1 MDHTEVVSLDY
12 DPEVISYHDLLRIFW
27 ENHRPS
33 FNNPRRQ
40 YWHAVF
46 YRNEAQEEAALAS
59 RDELVARGETVET
72 EIIPVKQFTY
82 AEGYHQ
88 KYYLTQFRELR
99 AFLEATYPDAK
110 SLADSTV
117 ATRLNAILFSGV
129 GDVKSLLDAEI
140 DRYDLPSDLKAMILS
155 RV

>member
-1 MDHTEVVSLDY
+1 MSFDY
-12 DPEVISYHDLLRIFW
+12 DPEVISYRDLLRIFW
-27 ENHRPS
+27 KSHRPS
-33 FNNPRRQ
+33 SNNPRRQ

-46 YRNEAQEEAALAS
+46 YRNEAQQEAAEAS
-59 RDELVARGETVET
+59 RDELVAAGERVET

-99 AFLEATYPDAK
+99 AFLEATYPDVK

-129 GDVKSLLDAEI
+129 GDVQGLLEAEI
-140 DRYDLPSDLKAMILS
+140 DRYDLPSDLKAMVAS

>member
-1 MDHTEVVSLDY
+1 
-12 DPEVISYHDLLRIFW
+12 VISYSDLLRLFW
-27 ENHRPS
+27 ANHRPGY
-33 FNNPRRQ
+33 NNPKRQ

-46 YRNEAQEEAALAS
+46 YRNEEQRLAAEAS
-59 RDELVARGETVET
+59 RDELVAAGQRVET
-72 EIIPVKQFTY
+72 EVIPLMQFTY
-82 AEGYHQ
+82 AEWYHQ

-99 AFLEATYPDAK
+99 AFFESTYPDAK

-129 GDVKSLLDAEI
+129 GDVRMLLDSEI
-140 DRYDLPSDLKAMILS
+140 ERYDLPAELKEMVLS

>member
-1 MDHTEVVSLDY
+1 
-12 DPEVISYHDLLRIFW
+12 VISYGDLLRIFW
-27 ENHRPS
+27 KSHRPGY
-33 FNNPRRQ
+33 NNPNRQ

-46 YRNEAQEEAALAS
+46 YRDEAQRIAAEASCEELKAA
-59 RDELVARGETVET
+59 GQKVET
-72 EIIPVKQFTY
+72 EIVPVRQFTY

-99 AFLEATYPDAK
+99 AFFEATYPDAK

-129 GDVKSLLDAEI
+129 GDLRALLDAEI
-140 DRYDLPSDLKAMILS
+140 DRYDLPNDLREMVLS